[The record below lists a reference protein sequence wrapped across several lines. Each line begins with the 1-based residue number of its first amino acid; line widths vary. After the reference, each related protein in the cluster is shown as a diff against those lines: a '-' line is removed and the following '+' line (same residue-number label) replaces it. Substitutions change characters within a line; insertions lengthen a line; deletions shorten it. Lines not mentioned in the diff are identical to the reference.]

1 LTFGAGDLVAFRQ
14 FARLSML
21 GGGLVA
27 TRDVFSEEEL
37 AQLRGFPEI
46 SRAELIRHFTL
57 TGADEVFLRKFR
69 TRRNVL
75 GAAVQLCTL
84 PWLGFVP
91 DDAPSAPAAAVG
103 RLSQRLNIPMGELR
117 GYGEREQT
125 RTDHLRQI
133 VAYCGWRTVDSLEWK
148 ELEEFLFAR
157 AMEHDSP
164 KLLFRLACEYLVS
177 SRVVRPGVVLI
188 LERVATARARARE
201 ETWARVAHLFSARR
215 RVELDNLLVVEPL
228 LGRTPLAWLGVGPT
242 SSSPAAVKAELEK
255 LAYLRR
261 LDAHTLDLSMLPA
274 ERRRFLASVGRRLT
288 AQAMARREPERRFPI
303 LLTLLAQSAVDV
315 LDETLLLFDQAISGR
330 ESAAKAKLTEA
341 LAARARGGEDRQ
353 ALLDEILTIVLD
365 PVVTDEQVG
374 RLLRGQVGMDRLRAA
389 WAARQERLPRDH
401 GHLAMMDA
409 SMAYLRQF
417 APAVLAAVRFV
428 GGPGTEQLLQA
439 VAMLTELYA
448 TGARKVP
455 AGAPSGFVPTKWAGY
470 LAAAAEA
477 GDTTAYR
484 HYWELCVLVGLR
496 DGLRCG
502 DVFVPGS
509 RRYADPAS
517 FLLTGEAWAA
527 QRLEFCHLVGKP
539 AEAADALAQA
549 DDELHTALTDLEGLL
564 AKGADGQVRLTDA
577 GELIIPP
584 LTAEDIPTE
593 AEALRGELAA
603 MLPRVP
609 LASVLVEVDAR
620 TGFTDNLVHAGGKVA
635 RPAELKRNLMYVI
648 IAEATNMG
656 LGAMAESC
664 GVPYDVLA
672 WTAEWYFRPE
682 TLEAANAAVVNYHH
696 RLPLTQAFGAGT
708 LSSSDGQRFP
718 VKGKS
723 ITARHLSRYF
733 ARGQGISTYTHVSDQ
748 HSTFDTKVIVAT
760 APESHYVLDGI
771 LGNETDLPVAEHA
784 TDTHGATMANFA
796 LFDLVGKQ
804 LSPRIRDLGKITLY
818 RTGAKAGFIARYPRC
833 GSLLTRRLNT
843 DLITSMW
850 DDLLRVAASVKGGH
864 ATAALVVGKLCSSKR
879 QQNALTSAIK
889 EYGAL
894 RRTVYAA
901 RYLADETYRRRI
913 ARQLNKGENLHAL
926 RRSLAYAG
934 EGAVRRRHH
943 EQQTE
948 QMWCLTLATNAVVC
962 WSTEY
967 HGLGVVALRRDGR
980 YIDDEVLAHIW
991 PTHHENVHF
1000 YGTHSVDIDSEL
1012 AKLDADGYRPL
1023 RLVAAPPLE

>member
-1 LTFGAGDLVAFRQ
+1 
-14 FARLSML
+14 M
-21 GGGLVA
+21 A
-27 TRDVFSEEEL
+27 TQDVFSAEEL
-37 AQLRGFPEI
+37 ARLRGFPEI
-46 SRAELIRHFTL
+46 SRAELIRYFTL
-57 TGADEVFLRKFR
+57 TGADEAFVRQFR
-69 TRRNVL
+69 TGRNVL
-75 GAAVQLCTL
+75 GVAVQLCTL

-91 DDAPSAPAAAVG
+91 DEVAGAPDAVVG
-103 RLSQRLNIPMGELR
+103 RLSQRLGIAMGELR
-117 GYGEREQT
+117 GYGERVQT
-125 RTDHLRQI
+125 RTDHLRE
-133 VAYCGWRTVDSLEWK
+133 VAGYAGWRSMDTAEWK
-148 ELEEFLFAR
+148 DLEEFLFAR

-164 KLLFRLACEYLVS
+164 KLLFRLACEYLLS
-177 SRVVRPGVVLI
+177 SRVVRPGVI
-188 LERVATARARARE
+188 LLLRRVAAARARART
-201 ETWARVAHLFSARR
+201 ETWSRVRHLLTDRR
-215 RVELDNLLVVEPL
+215 CAELDLLLVPDAY

-274 ERRRFLASVGRRLT
+274 ERRRFLAGIGRRLT
-288 AQAMARREPERRFPI
+288 GQALQRREPERRYPI

-330 ESAAKAKLTEA
+330 EAAAKQKVAEA
-341 LAARARGGEDRQ
+341 LAERAKGGENRQ

-365 PVVTDEQVG
+365 TGIGDEQIG
-374 RLLRGQVGMDRLRAA
+374 TLLRSRIGMDRMRAA
-389 WAARQERLPRDH
+389 WAERRERLPRDH
-401 GHLAMMDA
+401 GQLSMLDA
-409 SMAYLRQF
+409 SMSYLRQF
-417 APAVLAAVRFV
+417 APAVLAAVQFA

-439 VAMLTELYA
+439 VSVLAELYA

-455 AGAPSGFVPTKWAGY
+455 AGAPVGFVPTKWAGY
-470 LAAAAEA
+470 LVAAEQA
-477 GDTTAYR
+477 GDVTAYR
-484 HYWELCVLVGLR
+484 RYWELAVLVGLR
-496 DGLRCG
+496 DGLRSG

-517 FLLTGEAWAA
+517 FLLTPEAWAP
-527 QRLEFCHLVGKP
+527 QKVEFCHLVGKP
-539 AEAADALAQA
+539 VEAADALAQA
-549 DDELHTALTDLEGLL
+549 DDELHTALADLETQL
-564 AKGADGQVRLTDA
+564 AKGNPGEVRLTDD

-584 LTAEDIPTE
+584 LTAEDVP
-593 AEALRGELAA
+593 AEADALRAELTG

-609 LASVLVEVDAR
+609 IASVLVEVDAR
-620 TGFTDNLVHAGGKVA
+620 TGFTDHLVHAGGKVN

-656 LGAMAESC
+656 LSAMAESC

-696 RLPLTQAFGAGT
+696 RLPLTQAFGSGT

-733 ARGQGISTYTHVSDQ
+733 ARGQGVSTYTHVSDQ

-760 APESHYVLDGI
+760 APESHYVLDGL
-771 LGNETDLPVAEHA
+771 LGNATDLPVFEHA
-784 TDTHGATMANFA
+784 TDTHGATLANFA

-818 RTGAKAGFIARYPRC
+818 RTGPNADFLARYPRA
-833 GSLLTRRLNT
+833 GGLLTRRLNT
-843 DLITSMW
+843 DLITSTW
-850 DDLLRVAASVKGGH
+850 DDLLRVAASVQGGH

-913 ARQLNKGENLHAL
+913 SRQLNKGENLHAL

-934 EGAVRRRHH
+934 EGALRRRHH

-948 QMWCLTLATNAVVC
+948 QMWCLTLATNAIVC

-967 HGLGVVALRRDGR
+967 HGLAVGALRRDGR
-980 YIDDEVLAHIW
+980 QVDDEVLAHIW

-1000 YGTHSVDIDSEL
+1000 YGTHSVDIDGEL
-1012 AKLDADGYRPL
+1012 AQLDTDGYRPL
-1023 RLVAAPPLE
+1023 RLAEVTPAHR

>member
-1 LTFGAGDLVAFRQ
+1 
-14 FARLSML
+14 M
-21 GGGLVA
+21 A
-27 TRDVFSEEEL
+27 TRDVFSEEEQ

-46 SRAELIRHFTL
+46 NRTELIRHFTL
-57 TGADEVFLRKFR
+57 TGADVAFLRKFR
-69 TRRNVL
+69 TSRNVL
-75 GAAVQLCTL
+75 GVAVQLCTL

-91 DDAPSAPAAAVG
+91 DDPRAAPAAAVG
-103 RLSQRLNIPMGELR
+103 RLSQRLGVPMGELR

-125 RTDHLRQI
+125 RTDHLREV
-133 VAYCGWRTVDSLEWK
+133 VAYAGWRPMDTTGWK
-148 ELEEFLFAR
+148 DLDEFLFAR
-157 AMEHDSP
+157 AMEHDGP
-164 KLLFRLACEYLVS
+164 KLLFRLACEYLIS
-177 SRVVRPGVVLI
+177 SRAVRPGVVHL
-188 LERVATARARARE
+188 LEHVATARARARA
-201 ETWARVAHLFSARR
+201 ETWTRVAHLLTDRR
-215 RVELDNLLVVEPL
+215 RAELDLLLVPDAY

-242 SSSPAAVKAELEK
+242 SASPAAVKTELEK

-261 LDAHTLDLSMLPA
+261 LDAHTLDLSMLPS
-274 ERRRFLASVGRRLT
+274 ERRRFLAGVGRRLT
-288 AQAMARREPERRFPI
+288 GQALQRREAERRYPI
-303 LLTLLAQSAVDV
+303 LLTLIAQSAVDV
-315 LDETLLLFDQAISGR
+315 LDETLLLFDQAITGR
-330 ESAAKAKLTEA
+330 EAVARQKVDEA
-341 LAARARGGEDRQ
+341 LAERAKGGENRQ
-353 ALLDEILTIVLD
+353 VLLDEILTIVLD
-365 PVVTDEQVG
+365 PDTGDEQIG
-374 RLLRGQVGMDRLRAA
+374 GLLRSQIGMDRLRAA
-389 WAARQERLPRDH
+389 WAARRERLPRDH

-417 APAVLAAVRFV
+417 APAVLGAVRFA

-439 VAMLTELYA
+439 VSVLAELYA

-455 AGAPSGFVPTKWAGY
+455 PGAPTGFVPTRWAGY
-470 LAAAAEA
+470 LADP
-477 GDTTAYR
+477 GDVTAYR
-484 HYWELCVLVGLR
+484 HYWELAVLLGLR

-502 DVFVPGS
+502 DIHVPGS
-509 RRYADPAS
+509 RRYADPGS
-517 FLLTGEAWAA
+517 FLLTPEAWAP

-539 AEAADALAQA
+539 ADAADALAQA
-549 DDELHTALTDLEGLL
+549 DDELHTALADLETQL
-564 AKGADGQVRLTDA
+564 AKGNPGEVRLTDD

-584 LTAEDIPTE
+584 LTAEDTP
-593 AEALRGELAA
+593 AEAASLRTELAG
-603 MLPRVP
+603 MLPHVP
-609 LASVLVEVDAR
+609 LASVLVEIDAR
-620 TGFTDNLVHAGGKVA
+620 TGFTDHLVHAGGKVN
-635 RPAELKRNLMYVI
+635 RPADLKRNLLYVI

-696 RLPLTQAFGAGT
+696 RLPLTQAFGTGT

-733 ARGQGISTYTHVSDQ
+733 ARGQGVSTYTHVSDQ

-760 APESHYVLDGI
+760 APESHYVLDGL
-771 LGNETDLPVAEHA
+771 LGNATDLPVFEHA
-784 TDTHGATMANFA
+784 TDTHGATLANFA

-818 RTGAKAGFIARYPRC
+818 RTGPRQDFLTRYPRS
-833 GSLLTRRLNT
+833 GPLMTRRLNT
-843 DLITSMW
+843 DLITATW
-850 DDLLRVAASVKGGH
+850 DDLLRVAASVQGGH

-926 RRSLAYAG
+926 RRSLAYAA
-934 EGAVRRRHH
+934 EGALRRRHH

-948 QMWCLTLATNAVVC
+948 QMWCLTLATNAIVC

-967 HGLGVVALRRDGR
+967 HGLAVGALRRDGQAV
-980 YIDDEVLAHIW
+980 DDEVLAHIW

-1000 YGTHSVDIDSEL
+1000 YGTHSVDIDGEL
-1012 AKLDADGYRPL
+1012 AQLDADGYRPL
-1023 RLVAAPPLE
+1023 RQPTLG

>member
-1 LTFGAGDLVAFRQ
+1 
-14 FARLSML
+14 M
-21 GGGLVA
+21 A
-27 TRDVFSEEEL
+27 TRDVFSEDEL
-37 AQLRGFPEI
+37 ARLRGFPELG
-46 SRAELIRHFTL
+46 RAELIRHFTL
-57 TGADEVFLRKFR
+57 TSADEAFLRKFR
-69 TRRNVL
+69 TGRNVL
-75 GAAVQLCTL
+75 GVAVQLSTL

-91 DDAPSAPAAAVG
+91 DDVLAAPAAAVG
-103 RLSQRLNIPMGELR
+103 RLSQRLGIAMGELR

-125 RTDHLRQI
+125 RTDHLRE
-133 VAYCGWRTVDSLEWK
+133 VVGYAGWRTVDTGGWK
-148 ELEEFLFAR
+148 ELDEFLFAR

-164 KLLFRLACEYLVS
+164 KLLFRLACEYLIS
-177 SRVVRPGVVLI
+177 SRVVRPGVVHL
-188 LERVATARARARE
+188 LEHVATARARARE
-201 ETWARVAHLFSARR
+201 ETWTRVAHLLTPRR
-215 RVELDNLLVVEPL
+215 RDELDLLLVPDAY
-228 LGRTPLAWLGVGPT
+228 LGRTPLAWLGIGPT

-274 ERRRFLASVGRRLT
+274 ERRRFLAGVGRRLT
-288 AQAMARREPERRFPI
+288 GQALQRREPERRYPI

-315 LDETLLLFDQAISGR
+315 LDETLLLFDQAVSGR
-330 ESAAKAKLTEA
+330 EAAAKQKVADA
-341 LAARARGGEDRQ
+341 LAERAKGGENRQ

-365 PVVTDEQVG
+365 TAIGDEQIGTV
-374 RLLRGQVGMDRLRAA
+374 LRTTIGMDRMRAA
-389 WAARQERLPRDH
+389 WAERRERLPRDH
-401 GHLAMMDA
+401 GQLSMLDA
-409 SMAYLRQF
+409 SMSYLRQF
-417 APAVLAAVRFV
+417 APAVLAAVEFA

-439 VAMLTELYA
+439 VSILTGLYA

-455 AGAPSGFVPTKWAGY
+455 SSAPVGFVPTKWAGY
-470 LAAAAEA
+470 LVAAEQA
-477 GDTTAYR
+477 GDVTAYR
-484 HYWELCVLVGLR
+484 RYWELAVLVGLR
-496 DGLRCG
+496 DGLRSG
-502 DVFVPGS
+502 DIFVPGS

-517 FLLTGEAWAA
+517 FLLTPEAWAP
-527 QRLEFCHLVGKP
+527 QKVEFCHLVGKP
-539 AEAADALAQA
+539 VEAADALAQA
-549 DDELHTALTDLEGLL
+549 GDELHTVLVDLETQL
-564 AKGADGQVRLTDA
+564 AKGNPGEVRLTDD

-584 LTAEDIPTE
+584 LTAEDVP
-593 AEALRGELAA
+593 AEADALRTELAG

-609 LASVLVEVDAR
+609 IASVLVEVDAR
-620 TGFTDNLVHAGGKVA
+620 TGFTDHLMHAGGKVA

-656 LGAMAESC
+656 LSAMAESC

-696 RLPLTQAFGAGT
+696 RLPLTRAFGSGT

-733 ARGQGISTYTHVSDQ
+733 ARGQGVSTYTHVSDQ

-760 APESHYVLDGI
+760 APESHYVLDGL
-771 LGNETDLPVAEHA
+771 LGNETDLPVFEHA
-784 TDTHGATMANFA
+784 TDTHGATLANFA

-818 RTGAKAGFIARYPRC
+818 RTGPRADFLDRYPRA
-833 GSLLTRRLNT
+833 GALLTRRLNL
-843 DLITSMW
+843 DLITDMW
-850 DDLLRVAASVKGGH
+850 DDLLRVAASVQGGH

-913 ARQLNKGENLHAL
+913 SRQLNKGENLHAL

-934 EGAVRRRHH
+934 EGALRRRHH

-948 QMWCLTLATNAVVC
+948 QMWCLTLATNAIVC

-967 HGLGVVALRRDGR
+967 HGLGVAALRRGGR
-980 YIDDEVLAHIW
+980 DVDDEVLAHIW

-1000 YGTHSVDIDSEL
+1000 YGTHSVDIDGEL
-1012 AKLDADGYRPL
+1012 AQLDTDGYRPL
-1023 RLVAAPPLE
+1023 RLPGYGVGEDRYNGQH